1 MEGFPLVQVIKRMV
15 CLANSRK
22 RLAGRCV
29 AGRVLENGQPTGWI
43 RPVSNREHEEVSEC
57 ERQYQDGSEPRLLDV
72 IDVPLIESKPKGY
85 QTENWL
91 LDPGGKWI
99 KRGQVAWEDLDQLS
113 DPVADLWTNRMR
125 TFHGRNDK
133 IDARQQVSW
142 TTRSAL

>member
-91 LDPGGKWI
+91 LDPGVSG
-99 KRGQVAWEDLDQLS
+99 LS
-113 DPVADLWTNRMR
+113 AVRSLGRISTSCPIRLRISGR
-125 TFHGRNDK
+125 TG
-133 IDARQQVSW
+133 
-142 TTRSAL
+142 